1 MAKEFSQ
8 KKLSNLELAEF
19 CSQMHLILHSGIS
32 ALEGLNIL
40 LEDARNDAEKE
51 LLEKMIRE
59 MEMTGCFF
67 ESASITSVFPDY
79 ALYMIK
85 LGEET
90 GTLDDVM
97 NGLSKHYIREE
108 NMAGMIRSSFIYP
121 SIMLSMMTLVVLV
134 LLTKVMPIFNQVFQ
148 QLGQE
153 MTGFS
158 AGLLNLG
165 GLLSKYSI
173 AIIVILVLLIA
184 LCFWGRK
191 KIPFYKN
198 IHEQLAACRFA
209 DGMAIALK
217 SGMTVEQGLDLV
229 ENLLENDNFQK
240 KVLDCKE
247 TIASGNDLATALHSS
262 NIFSGTYARMATIAE
277 KAGAMDEAMF
287 HISEE
292 YEHSVSTK
300 INQLISMIEPTLVIV
315 LSLIVG
321 IILFSVMLPLLGI
334 MSGL

>member
-19 CSQMHLILHSGIS
+19 CGQMHLILHAGIS

-40 LEDARNDAEKE
+40 LEDAQNDAEKE
-51 LLEKMIRE
+51 LLRKMIQE

-67 ESASITSVFPDY
+67 EAASITSVFPDY

-229 ENLLENDNFQK
+229 ENLLENDDFRK
-240 KVLDCKE
+240 KVIDCKE

-262 NIFSGTYARMATIAE
+262 NIFTGTYARMATIAE

-292 YEHSVSTK
+292 YEHSVNTK

-315 LSLIVG
+315 LSVIVG

>member
-1 MAKEFSQ
+1 MTKEFQQ
-8 KKLSNLELAEF
+8 KMLSNMELSEF
-19 CSQMHLILHSGIS
+19 CGQMHLILHAGIS
-32 ALEGLNIL
+32 VFEGLNIL
-40 LEDARNDAEKE
+40 LEDARNEAEKE
-51 LLEKMIRE
+51 LLQKMILE
-59 MEMTGCFF
+59 MEMTGYFF
-67 ESASITSVFPDY
+67 EAASSTSVFPDY
-79 ALYMIK
+79 ALHMIK

-97 NGLSKHYIREE
+97 NGLSQHYIREE
-108 NMAGMIRSSFIYP
+108 NMAEMIRSSFIYP
-121 SIMLSMMTLVVLV
+121 SIMLGMMALVVLV

-165 GLLSKYSI
+165 NLLSKYSI
-173 AIIVILVLLIA
+173 ALIILLVLLI
-184 LCFWGRK
+184 LLGFWGRK

-198 IHEQLAACRFA
+198 IHDQLAACRFA

-217 SGMTVEQGLDLV
+217 SGMTVEQSLDLV
-229 ENLLENDNFQK
+229 ENLLENDEFRK
-240 KVLDCKE
+240 KIADCKE
-247 TIASGNDLATALHSS
+247 KIASGKDLSTALHSS
-262 NIFSGTYARMATIAE
+262 KIFMGTYARMATIAE
-277 KAGAMDEAMF
+277 KTGAMDEAMF

-292 YEHSVSTK
+292 YEHSVNTK

-315 LSLIVG
+315 LSVIVG

-334 MSGL
+334 MSGI

>member
-229 ENLLENDNFQK
+229 ENLLENDHFRK
-240 KVLDCKE
+240 KVMNCKE
-247 TIASGNDLATALHSS
+247 MIASGKDLATALHSS
-262 NIFSGTYARMATIAE
+262 NIFTGTYARMATIAE
-277 KAGAMDEAMF
+277 KSGAMDEAMF

>member
-19 CSQMHLILHSGIS
+19 CGQMHLILHSGIS

-97 NGLSKHYIREE
+97 NGLSKHYVREE

-121 SIMLSMMTLVVLV
+121 SIMLGMMTLVVLV

-229 ENLLENDNFQK
+229 ENLLENDDFRK
-240 KVLDCKE
+240 KVIDAKKRSHPE
-247 TIASGNDLATALHSS
+247 
-262 NIFSGTYARMATIAE
+262 
-277 KAGAMDEAMF
+277 
-287 HISEE
+287 
-292 YEHSVSTK
+292 
-300 INQLISMIEPTLVIV
+300 MI
-315 LSLIVG
+315 
-321 IILFSVMLPLLGI
+321 
-334 MSGL
+334 

>member
-19 CSQMHLILHSGIS
+19 CGQMHLILHAGIS

-40 LEDARNDAEKE
+40 LEDAQNDAEKE
-51 LLEKMIRE
+51 LLRKMIQE
-59 MEMTGCFF
+59 MEITGYFF
-67 ESASITSVFPDY
+67 EAASDSFVFPDY

-90 GTLDDVM
+90 GTLDEVM
-97 NGLSKHYIREE
+97 NGLSRHYIREE

-121 SIMLSMMTLVVLV
+121 SIMLGMMTLVVLV
-134 LLTKVMPIFNQVFQ
+134 LLTKVMPIFNQVFR

-173 AIIVILVLLIA
+173 AMILVLILLIA

-198 IHEQLAACRFA
+198 IHNQLAACRFA

-217 SGMTVEQGLDLV
+217 SGMTVEQSLNLV
-229 ENLLENDNFQK
+229 ENLLENDEFRK
-240 KVLDCKE
+240 KVVDCREK
-247 TIASGNDLATALHSS
+247 IASGNDLAAALHSS
-262 NIFSGTYARMATIAE
+262 GIFNGTYARMATIAE
-277 KAGAMDEAMF
+277 KAGAMDEAMSN
-287 HISEE
+287 ISEE
-292 YEHSVSTK
+292 YEHSVNTK
-300 INQLISMIEPTLVIV
+300 INQMISMIEPTLVIV
-315 LSLIVG
+315 LSVIVG

>member
-229 ENLLENDNFQK
+229 ENLLENDDFRK
-240 KVLDCKE
+240 KVIDCKE

-262 NIFSGTYARMATIAE
+262 NIFTGTYARMATIAE

-292 YEHSVSTK
+292 YEHSVNTK
-300 INQLISMIEPTLVIV
+300 INQ
-315 LSLIVG
+315 
-321 IILFSVMLPLLGI
+321 
-334 MSGL
+334 

>member
-1 MAKEFSQ
+1 MEKEFSQ

-19 CSQMHLILHSGIS
+19 CGQMHLILHAGIS
-32 ALEGLNIL
+32 SLEGLNIL
-40 LEDARNDAEKE
+40 LEDAQNDAERE
-51 LLEKMIRE
+51 LLKKMIHE
-59 MEMTGCFF
+59 MEFTGYFF
-67 ESASITSVFPDY
+67 EAVSCSSVFPDY

-90 GTLDDVM
+90 GTLDEVM

-108 NMAGMIRSSFIYP
+108 NMAGMLRSSFIYP
-121 SIMLSMMTLVVLV
+121 SIMLGMMTLVILV

-165 GLLSKYSI
+165 NLLSKYSI
-173 AIIVILVLLIA
+173 ALIAILILLIV
-184 LCFWGRK
+184 LGFWGRK

-198 IHEQLAACRFA
+198 IHNQLAACRFA

-229 ENLLENDNFQK
+229 ENLLENDDFRK
-240 KVLDCKE
+240 KVIDCKK
-247 TIASGNDLATALHSS
+247 TIESGKDLATALYSS
-262 NIFSGTYARMATIAE
+262 NIFTGTYARMATIAE
-277 KAGAMDEAMF
+277 KSGTMDEAMF

-292 YEHSVSTK
+292 YEHSANIK
-300 INQLISMIEPTLVIV
+300 INQMISMIEPTLVIV
-315 LSLIVG
+315 LSVIVG

>member
-19 CSQMHLILHSGIS
+19 CGQMHLILHAGIS

-40 LEDARNDAEKE
+40 LEDAQNDAEKE
-51 LLEKMIRE
+51 LLRKMIQE

-108 NMAGMIRSSFIYP
+108 NLAGMIRSSLIYP
-121 SIMLSMMTLVVLV
+121 SIMLGMMALVIGV
-134 LLTKVMPIFNQVFQ
+134 LLTKVLPIFQQVFE

-158 AGLLNLG
+158 AGLLNIGKTLSNYSVVFVVLG
-165 GLLSKYSI
+165 IL
-173 AIIVILVLLIA
+173 LVLFII
-184 LCFWGRK
+184 FGRK
-191 KIPFYKN
+191 HLPFYKRLQN
-198 IHEQLAACRFA
+198 DTSACQFA
-209 DGMAIALK
+209 DGMSIALK
-217 SGMTVEQGLDLV
+217 SGLTPEQGIELV
-229 ENLLENDNFQK
+229 SKLIENAEFQK
-240 KVLDCKE
+240 KIKACQQKLEDG
-247 TIASGNDLATALHSS
+247 TDFSSALHTCE
-262 NIFSGTYARMATIAE
+262 IFTGTYARMASIAG
-277 KAGAMDEAMF
+277 KAGTMDEAMAK
-287 HISEE
+287 ISAE
-292 YEHSVSTK
+292 YEYNVNTR
-300 INQLISMIEPTLVIV
+300 INHLIGLLEPTLVIV
-315 LSLIVG
+315 LSVIVG
-321 IILFSVMLPLLGI
+321 VILFSVMLPLLGI
-334 MSGL
+334 MSAF